1 MNYNLSITIKKEWY
15 STIEEFKG
23 SDVND
28 VLRRASQRYYEIKV
42 NMGVYSESA
51 KRKMFHETRKHFA
64 TTNTSHI
71 VDNLEKKKRILR
83 QHDKCKID
91 LWKTLDDKIVR
102 LFTESEPDLVKFPNE
117 PQYLNSPKPPTRN
130 DDKYRVEEKSL
141 DILFKNKHAQKLAAA
156 DEEYEKDF
164 EIWKNNNLKID
175 KTNNE
180 SLQNYNEQK
189 KKIEYE
195 NEEKISNWNKKKE
208 SFYLSLE
215 NEVSNLAKFKTAYQ
229 RKEKQAIEKYNYEL
243 LNNKNKPLDFWDKEL
258 FIYFNDINSTLY
270 IEYFL
275 PSTTNLE
282 AIKEIKYIQSKDV
295 FSEIMMKQNEY
306 EKYYDDVIYQVVIL
320 ILYMICINDECN
332 CIEAIAF
339 NGHVKSIDKASGANI
354 EPCIISLFVKKEEM
368 LRLNLKQVDARIC
381 FRNLKGVGS
390 SILANQT
397 AVPPIIKFD
406 KNDKRFIQSKEIVNT
421 LSDGLNLAA
430 MDWEDFEHLVR
441 EIFEK
446 EFSTNGGEV
455 KVTQASRDGGVD
467 AIAFDPDPIRGG
479 KIVIQA
485 KRYTNTVG
493 VNAVRDLY
501 GTVVNEGATKG
512 ILVTTSDYGPDAY
525 EFAKGKPITL
535 LNGSNLLHLLSK
547 HGHHAKIDLQ
557 EAKNIFSNK

>member
-1 MNYNLSITIKKEWY
+1 MNYNLTIVNKDNG
-15 STIEEFKG
+15 TEEVFKG

-28 VLRRASQRYYEIKV
+28 VLQRASQRYFELKTKIFYHT
-42 NMGVYSESA
+42 ESA
-51 KRKMFHETRKHFA
+51 KRRILNETKKQFA
-64 TTNTSHI
+64 NTSTTYAI
-71 VDNLEKKKRILR
+71 AELEKKKRILE
-83 QHDKCKID
+83 QYEKCKND

-102 LFTESEPDLVKFPNE
+102 SFTESEPILDEFPNE
-117 PQYLNSPKPPTRN
+117 PQYLSAPKPPTRN
-130 DDKYRVEEKSL
+130 DYKYKVEKKFL
-141 DILFKNKHAQKLAAA
+141 DILLKNKYAQKLAAS
-156 DEEYEKDF
+156 DKEF
-164 EIWKNNNLKID
+164 EQDYAIWKNDKQKID

-189 KKIEYE
+189 KKIDSE
-195 NEEKISNWNKKKE
+195 NKQKISNWNKSKDN
-208 SFYLSLE
+208 FYINLE
-215 NEVSNLAKFKTAYQ
+215 NEISNLSKFKTAYQ
-229 RKEKQAIEKYNYEL
+229 RKDKQAIEKYNYEL
-243 LNNKNKPLDFWDKEL
+243 LNNKNEPLDFWDKEL

-270 IEYFL
+270 VEYFL
-275 PSTTNLE
+275 PSTTDLE
-282 AIKEIKYIQSKDV
+282 AIKEIKYIQSKDL

-306 EKYYDDVIYQVVIL
+306 EKYYDDVIYQIAIF

-339 NGHVKSIDKASGANI
+339 NGYVKSIDKASGANI
-354 EPCIISLFVKKEEM
+354 EPCILSLYVKKEEM
-368 LRLNLKQVDARIC
+368 LRLNLKQVDARVC

-397 AVPPIIKFD
+397 AIPPIINFD
-406 KNDKRFIQSKEIVNT
+406 KNDKRFIQSKEIFNT

-525 EFAKGKPITL
+525 DFAKGKPITL
-535 LNGSNLLHLLSK
+535 LNGSNLLHLLEK

-557 EAKNIFSNK
+557 EAKNIFTNK

>member
-1 MNYNLSITIKKEWY
+1 
-15 STIEEFKG
+15 
-23 SDVND
+23 
-28 VLRRASQRYYEIKV
+28 
-42 NMGVYSESA
+42 
-51 KRKMFHETRKHFA
+51 
-64 TTNTSHI
+64 
-71 VDNLEKKKRILR
+71 
-83 QHDKCKID
+83 
-91 LWKTLDDKIVR
+91 LDDKIVR
-102 LFTESEPDLVKFPNE
+102 LFAESEPNLDEFPNE
-117 PQYLNSPKPPTRN
+117 PQYLSAPKQPTRN
-130 DDKYRVEEKSL
+130 DYKYRVEKKFL
-141 DILFKNKHAQKLAAA
+141 DILFKNKYAQKLAVS
-156 DEEYEKDF
+156 DKVYEQDF
-164 EIWKNNNLKID
+164 AIWKNDKLKID

-189 KKIEYE
+189 KKIDSE
-195 NEEKISNWNKKKE
+195 NEEKFNSWNKRKE
-208 SFYLSLE
+208 NFYINLE
-215 NEVSNLAKFKTAYQ
+215 NEISNLSDLKAAYQ
-229 RKEKQAIEKYNYEL
+229 HKEKQAIEKYNYEL
-243 LNNKNKPLDFWDKEL
+243 LNNKNEPLDFWDKEL
-258 FIYFNDINSTLY
+258 FVYFNDINSTLY
-270 IEYFL
+270 LEYFL
-275 PSTTNLE
+275 PATTDLE

-306 EKYYDDVIYQVVIL
+306 EKYYDDVIYQIAIF

-339 NGHVKSIDKASGANI
+339 NGYVKSIDKASGANI

-390 SILANQT
+390 SILANQS
-397 AVPPIIKFD
+397 AIPPIINYD
-406 KNDKRFIQSKEIVNT
+406 KNDKRFIQSKEIFNS
-421 LSDGLNLAA
+421 LNEGLNLAA

-493 VNAVRDLY
+493 VNAVRNLY

-525 EFAKGKPITL
+525 DFAKGKPLTL
-535 LNGSNLLHLLSK
+535 LNGSNLLHLLEK